1 MRSGVSTRLVFC
13 LGLLLGSGQTC
24 AAEAHGRLEV
34 NGSAEWTQAQ
44 AETAGDIGD
53 GGIGKLV
60 KGDGA
65 DTADTAGDTG
75 SPGRSAS
82 GDRSATKPEE
92 GEAGESADGTG
103 EIPVMIGECTGK
115 RFKKCR

>member
-13 LGLLLGSGQTC
+13 LGLLFGSGQTC

-44 AETAGDIGD
+44 AETAGDAVD
-53 GGIGKLV
+53 GGIGKFV
-60 KGDGA
+60 KGDG
-65 DTADTAGDTG
+65 ADTAGDTG
-75 SPGRSAS
+75 SPGRSAA